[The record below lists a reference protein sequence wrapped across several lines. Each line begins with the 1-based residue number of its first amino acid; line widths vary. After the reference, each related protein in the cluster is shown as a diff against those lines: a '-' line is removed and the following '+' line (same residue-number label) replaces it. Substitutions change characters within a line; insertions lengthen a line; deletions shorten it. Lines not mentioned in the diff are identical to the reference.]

1 MGKETGGKM
10 FLAGTHELTIDNKNR
25 LSIPFAI
32 RRKLNEERDGHAFY
46 VMPGRRKGTLAL
58 YPEKY
63 YEQLRGE
70 VPGDD
75 SLSDEAYAYRQFE
88 YSQSALLDPDS
99 QGRVLIPERLL
110 KKAGLDKDVV
120 LIAVRDH
127 LELWRQADFEAFEGG
142 MWPDYPQQRAKAIAE
157 QKQLTERLSSSG
169 PVATA

>member
-1 MGKETGGKM
+1 M
-10 FLAGTHELTIDNKNR
+10 FLAGTYELTIDIKNR

-46 VMPGRRKGTLAL
+46 AVPGRRKGTLAL

-63 YEQLRGE
+63 YERLRADL
-70 VPGDD
+70 PADD

-88 YSQSALLDPDS
+88 YSQSALLDPDG

-127 LELWRQADFEAFEGG
+127 LELWRRADFEAFEGG
-142 MWPDYPQQRAKAIAE
+142 MWPEYPQQRAKAVAE
-157 QKQLTERLSSSG
+157 QRRLATEASG
-169 PVATA
+169 PGSEATASVAEGR